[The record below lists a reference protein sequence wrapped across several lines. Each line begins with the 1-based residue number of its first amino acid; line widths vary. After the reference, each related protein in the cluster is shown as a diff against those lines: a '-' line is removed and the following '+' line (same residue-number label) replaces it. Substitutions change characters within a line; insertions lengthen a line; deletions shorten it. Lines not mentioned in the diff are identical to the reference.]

1 MADDGGMKT
10 RLLELWHAKHHLYE
24 AWLWVVL
31 AAPTLLVWRDSV
43 LWVALMSL
51 YANYKTAIGAHEG
64 RQARR
69 NTENGGGQGG
79 TDPDTTSESVTG
91 S

>member
-1 MADDGGMKT
+1 MREK
-10 RLLELWHAKHHLYE
+10 WHEYHHLWE
-24 AWLWVVL
+24 AWLWIALTV
-31 AAPTLLVWRDSV
+31 PTLLWWHNSV

-69 NTENGGGQGG
+69 NTE
-79 TDPDTTSESVTG
+79 E
-91 S
+91 

>member
-1 MADDGGMKT
+1 M
-10 RLLELWHAKHHLYE
+10 
-24 AWLWVVL
+24 LWVAL
-31 AAPTLLVWRDSV
+31 AVPTLLWWHDSV

-69 NTENGGGQGG
+69 NTEANDGA
-79 TDPDTTSESVTG
+79 G

>member
-1 MADDGGMKT
+1 MDEDGIKG
-10 RLLELWHAKHHLYE
+10 LWHRNHHLWE
-24 AWLWVVL
+24 AWLWVAL
-31 AAPTLLVWRDSV
+31 AIPTLLWLRESV

-69 NTENGGGQGG
+69 NTESNG
-79 TDPDTTSESVTG
+79 ES
-91 S
+91 

>member
-1 MADDGGMKT
+1 MK
-10 RLLELWHAKHHLYE
+10 EKWHEYHHLWE
-24 AWLWVVL
+24 AMLWVALIV
-31 AAPTLLVWRDSV
+31 PTLLWWKESV

-69 NTENGGGQGG
+69 NTENNG
-79 TDPDTTSESVTG
+79 DSN
-91 S
+91 

>member
-1 MADDGGMKT
+1 MREAWK
-10 RLLELWHAKHHLYE
+10 ANHHLWE
-24 AWLWVVL
+24 ALVWVVL
-31 AAPTLLVWRDSV
+31 VIPTLIWLKDSV

-69 NTENGGGQGG
+69 NTE
-79 TDPDTTSESVTG
+79 EL
-91 S
+91 

>member
-1 MADDGGMKT
+1 MK
-10 RLLELWHAKHHLYE
+10 EQWNANHHLWE
-24 AWLWVVL
+24 ALFW
-31 AAPTLLVWRDSV
+31 AALVIPTLVWFKDSV

-69 NTENGGGQGG
+69 NTEKA
-79 TDPDTTSESVTG
+79 S
-91 S
+91 